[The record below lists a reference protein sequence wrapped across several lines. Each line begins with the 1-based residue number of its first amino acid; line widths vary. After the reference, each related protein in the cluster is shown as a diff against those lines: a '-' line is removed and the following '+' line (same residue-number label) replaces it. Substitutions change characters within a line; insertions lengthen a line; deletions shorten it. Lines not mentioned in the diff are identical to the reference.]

1 MTGMTRRLR
10 ALLFPVFLVLAL
22 AGWTSSAQA
31 EAGGWTQ
38 CVARSPSSGALYVGE
53 PIDGADR
60 ARANQYRAEFI
71 KSGQASG
78 VAAGELNAQTAFCF
92 FAPRQEDLSRMVADL
107 GKPCPSCSAPY
118 RQAPVAWNIRDILP
132 AEIAAAG
139 SHLVTLAL
147 SAPPPPG
154 PDPATPATAVGGAPA
169 TPAEAP
175 APPPERYPIASAR
188 WRAFLCGTEVR
199 LSYAFEAPAGSPIES
214 VPFQGVVT
222 AGSGISHP
230 FDQTLSRTATVPPGC
245 GSPQF
250 LKVADLAEFSRDL
263 PTRGDARLAALR
275 QRLEDV
281 TLQLA
286 PPPPPPVLAEVAPSP
301 VPPGKSMKTGQVVPV
316 KAMAAP
322 VVVARTAPVAQPPAA
337 TAPAKAVA
345 VSSAPAPVSVRP
357 PPPAPPVA
365 APALAS
371 VSQDPASARLNTDI
385 SNRNAEVASRN
396 AAAAADYE
404 KRMAAYKAAQD
415 AFAASQTAYERSN
428 KVHEAQVAE
437 AARARVAWEAKVKA
451 CNAGDRAACA
461 P

>member
-1 MTGMTRRLR
+1 MTRRLH
-10 ALLFPVFLVLAL
+10 ALLLPVFLVLAL

-31 EAGGWTQ
+31 QAQAGGWTQ

-53 PIDGADR
+53 PVDGADR
-60 ARANQYRAEFI
+60 ARATQYRAEFI

-107 GKPCPSCSAPY
+107 GKPCPSCSAPF

-147 SAPPPPG
+147 SDPPPPVLDPPAPPTAIG
-154 PDPATPATAVGGAPA
+154 GVPATPVQ
-169 TPAEAP
+169 AP
-175 APPPERYPIASAR
+175 APAPERYPIASAR

-199 LSYAFEAPAGSPIES
+199 LSYAFEAPVGSLIES
-214 VPFQGVVT
+214 VPFQGVIT
-222 AGSGISHP
+222 AGSGISHT

-250 LKVADLAEFSRDL
+250 LRVADLAEFSRDL

-286 PPPPPPVLAEVAPSP
+286 PPPPPPPVIAEVAPPS
-301 VPPGKSMKTGQVVPV
+301 VPPGKSLKTGQAVPV
-316 KAMAAP
+316 KVSAAP
-322 VVVARTAPVAQPPAA
+322 VIVARTAPAAPPPAA
-337 TAPAKAVA
+337 IAPVKTVA
-345 VSSAPAPVSVRP
+345 ISSTPAPVTVRP
-357 PPPAPPVA
+357 PQPAPPVA
-365 APALAS
+365 APELAS

-415 AFAASQTAYERSN
+415 AFAASQAAYERSN
-428 KVHEAQVAE
+428 TVHEAQVVE
-437 AARARVAWEAKVKA
+437 AARARAAWEAKVKA